1 MKVLSRYPLANQI
14 ACVNFFSLCLE
25 THMGKKTL
33 IITFPMRMSD
43 FSLLFVQIQDCGME
57 IFYE

>member
-14 ACVNFFSLCLE
+14 ACVNFSSLCLE

-33 IITFPMRMSD
+33 IITFPPADERFFITICADTGLRNGD
-43 FSLLFVQIQDCGME
+43 FL
-57 IFYE
+57 